1 MTNARSESVS
11 QGEAS
16 ATSQQ
21 ERIVKLAQAG
31 NPKVIAAL
39 LNHKLKAQAITAQVR
54 WQNQVLRVALES
66 SQVPDRN
73 FSLDIIERGL
83 KRLNIQ
89 GLDQVDVS
97 AYVPHSETA
106 CWQEV
111 IQLKSASLAIDLAA
125 WLESG
130 TSLSDAVI
138 EVASPTGLTQRDHLT
153 STPSP
158 TEPEQKYLCFQ
169 MGLENTAML
178 PVESIQ
184 EILRLQASQILSVP
198 DMPETV
204 LGIYNWRGEMLWLID
219 LNHLLGIE
227 GLATAPLE
235 LLTAI
240 VLEIDHQRL
249 GIVVQQVEEIE
260 SHNPKQLQS
269 PSGLFSP
276 QLEPFIEGYLR
287 EARSIVLNPQAILTA
302 STQQNARVF

>member
-1 MTNARSESVS
+1 MTNTQSPTA
-11 QGEAS
+11 
-16 ATSQQ
+16 SQQ
-21 ERIVKLAQAG
+21 ERILKLAQAG

-39 LNHKLKAQAITAQVR
+39 LNHKLKAQEITAQVR

-66 SQVPDRN
+66 SQVPDRS

-83 KRLNIQ
+83 KRLEID
-89 GLDQVDVS
+89 GLNRVDIS
-97 AYVPHSETA
+97 AYVPDSDQA

-111 IQLKSASLAIDLAA
+111 IQLNSGSLAIDLAA

-138 EVASPTGLTQRDHLT
+138 EVAAPQGLTHRDHLT
-153 STPSP
+153 PSPLP

-169 MGLENTAML
+169 IGLENTAML

-184 EILRLQASQILSVP
+184 EILRLEAAQILSVP

-227 GLATAPLE
+227 GLTTPTLD

-260 SHNPKQLQS
+260 AHNPNKLQ
-269 PSGLFSP
+269 PPAGLFSRH
-276 QLEPFIEGYLR
+276 LEPFIEGYLR
-287 EARSIVLNPQAILTA
+287 DARSIVLNPQAILTA
-302 STQQNARVF
+302 STQQNARYSSNQ